1 MKPPV
6 LLLDVDGVLNAFTGK
21 PNPAIWPFDTWKF
34 GKARAADREWP
45 IAWSTETVD
54 WLNALD
60 DSGRAEIRW
69 HTTWLHEAQN
79 IADLLGL
86 NRFAVADSTPEV
98 GDDAHGEYA
107 QELKVARLRD
117 GQPTWW
123 KYGAAHRVLTE
134 EGRALLWFDD
144 DLTWKLPR
152 PLRDLMQTNH
162 PVLFISPDHNTG
174 LIPRHLRQAE
184 RFLDDLDTAE
194 ATRALLTRVNP
205 QLPEMPQLMNNGEWL
220 A

>member
-1 MKPPV
+1 VKPPV
-6 LLLDVDGVLNAFTGK
+6 LLLDVDGVLNAFISK
-21 PNPAIWPFDTWKF
+21 PNKAIWPFDTWRF

-45 IAWSTETVD
+45 IAWSTETVN

-69 HTTWLHEAQN
+69 HTTWLHDAQN

-98 GDDAHGEYA
+98 GDDVYGEQA
-107 QELKVARLRD
+107 QELKSARLRD
-117 GQPTWW
+117 GEPTWW

-144 DLTWKLPR
+144 DLESKLPR
-152 PLRDLMQTNH
+152 RLRDLMQANH
-162 PVLFISPDHNTG
+162 AVLFISPDGHTG

-184 RFLDDLDTAE
+184 QFLDAVETAE
-194 ATRALLTRVNP
+194 SAKALMAAVK
-205 QLPEMPQLMNNGEWL
+205 LPPLPPELLGS
-220 A
+220 